1 MKMKK
6 RLMACLLAA
15 GMALSG
21 TGTALAD
28 NTYSNGGYFSDPNT
42 LTWEWNDGT
51 VVTYGRGTVFS
62 DVHPEI
68 TDPEYY
74 LKELTQYPGE
84 TGVVYNSQ
92 GNPKANYSDEAVRE
106 LQKFVNSFDWIHS
119 DELTRAET
127 VFNRIANG
135 FSGNYYKASM
145 NPNWCVLLEGHGVCK
160 DFAEEFATM
169 CRIVGLE
176 CVTYTPSY
184 LHEACLLKIGNQW
197 YAVDPTSGAQFY
209 SDITTHP
216 VDYETEL
223 HRYENEAKAER
234 EQFMQENPDDPT
246 VQLMIWNQQLSAGE
260 ITLDEFNARYNALV
274 EQYAK

>member
-6 RLMACLLAA
+6 RLVACLLAA

-21 TGTALAD
+21 AGTALAAD
-28 NTYSNGGYFSDPNT
+28 YINGGHFSDPNT

-51 VVTYGRGTVFS
+51 VVTFGRGPVFS

-92 GNPKANYSDEAVRE
+92 GNPKADYSDEAVAE

-119 DELTRAET
+119 DELTRAQM
-127 VFNRIANG
+127 VHDRISNG
-135 FSGNYYKASM
+135 FSGNYYES
-145 NPNWCVLLEGHGVCK
+145 PDGSFSVLLKKHGVCA
-160 DFAEEFATM
+160 DFADEFAIL

-176 CVTYTPSY
+176 CETYSPSY
-184 LHEACLLKIGNQW
+184 LHRACLLKIGNQW
-197 YAVDPTSGAQFY
+197 YTTDPTQTVVFLSNSKTY
-209 SDITTHP
+209 P

-234 EQFMQENPDDPT
+234 EQFMQENPDDP
-246 VQLMIWNQQLSAGE
+246 VAQLMIWNQQLSVGE
-260 ITLDEFNARYNALV
+260 ITLDEFNVRYNALV
-274 EQYAK
+274 EQYVK

>member
-6 RLMACLLAA
+6 RLVACLLAA
-15 GMALSG
+15 GMVLSG
-21 TGTALAD
+21 AGTALAD

-51 VVTYGRGTVFS
+51 VVTYGRGPVFS

-92 GNPKANYSDEAVRE
+92 GNPKADYSDEAVAE

-119 DELTRAET
+119 DELTRAEM

-184 LHEACLLKIGNQW
+184 MHEACLLKIGNQW

-223 HRYENEAKAER
+223 HRYENEMNAKVAAVEAG
-234 EQFMQENPDDPT
+234 ENTNPNDIAYALT
-246 VQLMIWNQQLSAGE
+246 MKLAKGE
-260 ITLDEFNARYNALV
+260 ITSEEYNARLDELFGY
-274 EQYAK
+274 

>member
-6 RLMACLLAA
+6 RLVACLLAA

-21 TGTALAD
+21 AGTALAD

-51 VVTYGRGTVFS
+51 VVTYGRGPVFS

-68 TDPEYY
+68 TDSEYY

-92 GNPKANYSDEAVRE
+92 GNPKADYSDEAVAE

-119 DELTRAET
+119 DELTRAQM
-127 VFNRIANG
+127 VHDRISNG
-135 FSGNYYKASM
+135 FSGNYYES
-145 NPNWCVLLEGHGVCK
+145 PDGSFSVLLKKHGVCA
-160 DFAEEFATM
+160 DFSEEFAIL

-176 CVTYTPSY
+176 CVTYTPSH
-184 LHEACLLKIGNQW
+184 LHQACLLKIGNQW
-197 YAVDPTSGAQFY
+197 YATDPTTTEIFLSNGK
-209 SDITTHP
+209 THP

-223 HRYENEAKAER
+223 HRYENEAKAE
-234 EQFMQENPDDPT
+234 EEKFMQENPDNP
-246 VQLMIWNQQLSAGE
+246 VALIMQWNQQLVAGE
-260 ITLDEFNARYNALV
+260 ITLDEYNVRYNALM
-274 EQYAK
+274 EQVVK